1 MGDIMSYNKL
11 VRDKIPEIIKSDNET
26 PIIRILSDEE
36 YKIEL
41 ERKLL
46 EEYNE
51 VLESTGK
58 ERVEELADMLEVITY
73 LAKIENTTLDEIIAV
88 AKSKKEKRGG
98 FDKKIF
104 LEKVKINEQNQ
115 KET

>member
-41 ERKLL
+41 K
-46 EEYNE
+46 Y
-51 VLESTGK
+51 
-58 ERVEELADMLEVITY
+58 
-73 LAKIENTTLDEIIAV
+73 
-88 AKSKKEKRGG
+88 
-98 FDKKIF
+98 
-104 LEKVKINEQNQ
+104 
-115 KET
+115 